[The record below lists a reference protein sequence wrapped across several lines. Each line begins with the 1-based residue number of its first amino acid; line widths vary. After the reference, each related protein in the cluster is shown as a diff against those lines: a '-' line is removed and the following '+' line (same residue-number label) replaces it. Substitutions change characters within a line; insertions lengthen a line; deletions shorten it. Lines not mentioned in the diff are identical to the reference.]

1 MIYGIESFEVNYGT
15 HFDRAKMEKRDSFI
29 NRKRPAVEG
38 LVEDLIGPS
47 SQLDELIS
55 GNPLPEQIQIKNE
68 AERIP
73 SKNKPG

>member
-1 MIYGIESFEVNYGT
+1 
-15 HFDRAKMEKRDSFI
+15 MEKHDSFI

-55 GNPLPEQIQIKNE
+55 GNPMPKQIQTKNKS
-68 AERIP
+68 ERKL